1 MWFPISTETG
11 SSGGGSGTIFKVI
24 HGTRPTTADP
34 GTIWVNNGVKDSS
47 QDVAIAT
54 SAPTS
59 ALKNFDGVVL
69 ILEPGTPTPGNG
81 TRITEHLY
89 LRLSDTL
96 VVSAGALLTKVYGQ
110 WKIMCYDGVWR

>member
-11 SSGGGSGTIFKVI
+11 SSGGGSLLKVI
-24 HGTRPTTADP
+24 HGTRPTKADP
-34 GTIWVNNGVKDSS
+34 GTIWVNNGVRDSS

-59 ALKNFDGVVL
+59 KLNNFDGVVL
-69 ILEPGTPTPGNG
+69 IINSSTPVPGNG

-89 LRLSDTL
+89 LSLSDTL
-96 VVSAGALLTKVYGQ
+96 VISSGTLLTKEYGQ

>member
-1 MWFPISTETG
+1 MFIPYKCNSGG
-11 SSGGGSGTIFKVI
+11 SSGTALKVI
-24 HGTRPTTADP
+24 RGTRPETADP
-34 GTIWVNNGVKDSS
+34 GTIWVNNGVTDSS

-59 ALKNFDGVVL
+59 KLKNFDGVVL
-69 ILEPGTPTPGNG
+69 VINSSTPVPGNG

-89 LRLSDTL
+89 LSLSNTL
-96 VVSAGALLTKVYGQ
+96 VVSSDTMLTKGPGQ

>member
-1 MWFPISTETG
+1 MIVMPVCCDNG
-11 SSGGGSGTIFKVI
+11 GNGGSALKVI
-24 HGTRPTTADP
+24 HGTRPATADP

-59 ALKNFDGVVL
+59 KLNNFDGVVL
-69 ILEPGTPTPGNG
+69 IINSSTPVPDNA

-89 LRLSDTL
+89 LSLSDTL
-96 VVSAGALLTKVYGQ
+96 VVSSHALLTKGPNQ

>member
-11 SSGGGSGTIFKVI
+11 SSGGGSLLKVI
-24 HGTRPTTADP
+24 HGTRPAKADP

-59 ALKNFDGVVL
+59 KLNNFDGVVL
-69 ILEPGTPTPGNG
+69 IINSSTPVPDNG

-89 LRLSDTL
+89 LSLSDTL
-96 VVSAGALLTKVYGQ
+96 VVSSNGFLTKNRGTQ
-110 WKIMCYDGVWR
+110 WMIMCYDGVWR

>member
-1 MWFPISTETG
+1 MIVMPVCCDN
-11 SSGGGSGTIFKVI
+11 GGNGSGSLKVI
-24 HGTRPTTADP
+24 HGTRPATADP

-59 ALKNFDGVVL
+59 KLKNFDGVVL
-69 ILEPGTPTPGNG
+69 IINSSTPVPDNG

-89 LRLSDTL
+89 LSLSDTL
-96 VVSAGALLTKVYGQ
+96 VVSSDTLLTKGPNQ

>member
-1 MWFPISTETG
+1 MLIPVAWCDG
-11 SSGGGSGTIFKVI
+11 QGSGLKVI
-24 HGTRPTTADP
+24 RGTRPATADP
-34 GTIWVNNGVKDSS
+34 GTIWVNNGVTDNS

-69 ILEPGTPTPGNG
+69 IINSSTPVPGNG

-89 LRLSDTL
+89 LSLSDTL
-96 VVSAGALLTKVYGQ
+96 VVSRGALLSKGSGQ

>member
-1 MWFPISTETG
+1 MWFPISTDTG
-11 SSGGGSGTIFKVI
+11 GSGGGSLLKVI
-24 HGTRPTTADP
+24 HGTRPETADP
-34 GTIWVNNGVKDSS
+34 GTIWVNNGPKDSS

-59 ALKNFDGVVL
+59 KIKNFDGVIL
-69 ILEPGTPTPGNG
+69 IINPSTPVPDNG

-89 LRLSDTL
+89 LSLSDTL
-96 VVSAGALLTKVYGQ
+96 VVSSDTLLTKGYGQ